1 MKGAVDSEYS
11 IIKSKCV
18 FLGEHGAGKTSII
31 LRFMHDTFD
40 PAYHATIGIDFVS
53 KTLCFNEKS
62 VRRCVIFYLT
72 FISQIRLQLWD
83 TAGQER
89 FSSLIP
95 SYIKDSSVAI
105 VVYDVTSRESFVRAD
120 KWIAEIRT
128 ERPSKTLVFLVGN
141 KVDLEDKRVVTTEE
155 AAKKAEKENLFF
167 VETSAKTDFQIKK
180 LFDEV
185 VVEVVK
191 SINNSKENEPD
202 PNGNV
207 ELDKENGY
215 WKCWCF

>member
-1 MKGAVDSEYS
+1 
-11 IIKSKCV
+11 
-18 FLGEHGAGKTSII
+18 
-31 LRFMHDTFD
+31 MHDTFD

-62 VRRCVIFYLT
+62 VR
-72 FISQIRLQLWD
+72 
-83 TAGQER
+83 R

-191 SINNSKENEPD
+191 SINNSKENEH

>member
-1 MKGAVDSEYS
+1 MQGQGNAEYS
-11 IIKSKCV
+11 VIKSKCV
-18 FLGEHGAGKTSII
+18 FVGEHGVGKTCII

-40 PAYHATIGIDFVS
+40 PTYHATIGIDFVS

-62 VRRCVIFYLT
+62 VR
-72 FISQIRLQLWD
+72 LQLWD

-89 FSSLIP
+89 FRSLIP

-105 VVYDVTSRESFVRAD
+105 VVYDVTSRESFMKASD
-120 KWIAEIRT
+120 WIKEIRA
-128 ERPSKTLVFLVGN
+128 ERSSKTLIFLVGN
-141 KVDLEDKRVVTTEE
+141 KVDLVDERVISTEE
-155 AAKKAEKENLFF
+155 AAEKAEKEHLFF

-185 VVEVVK
+185 VEEIVK
-191 SINNSKENEPD
+191 STHTSD
-202 PNGNV
+202 
-207 ELDKENGY
+207 ENGHLSDNIELHEESKG

>member
-1 MKGAVDSEYS
+1 MKEAVDSEYS

-62 VRRCVIFYLT
+62 
-72 FISQIRLQLWD
+72 IRLQLWD

-191 SINNSKENEPD
+191 SINNSKENEH

>member
-191 SINNSKENEPD
+191 SINNSKENEH

>member
-1 MKGAVDSEYS
+1 MKLL
-11 IIKSKCV
+11 SK
-18 FLGEHGAGKTSII
+18 
-31 LRFMHDTFD
+31 
-40 PAYHATIGIDFVS
+40 
-53 KTLCFNEKS
+53 
-62 VRRCVIFYLT
+62 
-72 FISQIRLQLWD
+72 
-83 TAGQER
+83 
-89 FSSLIP
+89 
-95 SYIKDSSVAI
+95 
-105 VVYDVTSRESFVRAD
+105 SRESFVRAD

-191 SINNSKENEPD
+191 SINNSKENEH

>member
-1 MKGAVDSEYS
+1 M
-11 IIKSKCV
+11 
-18 FLGEHGAGKTSII
+18 LQ
-31 LRFMHDTFD
+31 
-40 PAYHATIGIDFVS
+40 ATIGIDFVS

-180 LFDEV
+180 V
-185 VVEVVK
+185 
-191 SINNSKENEPD
+191 
-202 PNGNV
+202 NG
-207 ELDKENGY
+207 
-215 WKCWCF
+215 